1 MRDKKPHHGDADRLT
16 RKKKEHD
23 TLDLGIRL
31 HSTNSGIF
39 LQEKRAEEAKPEG
52 FDGCRKLPAQACYAY
67 GERTFPGNT
76 GQRKGYRQERWNGR
90 QHKEDR

>member
-1 MRDKKPHHGDADRLT
+1 MRDKKPHHGDTDRLT

-52 FDGCRKLPAQACYAY
+52 FVGC
-67 GERTFPGNT
+67 
-76 GQRKGYRQERWNGR
+76 
-90 QHKEDR
+90 